1 MPRDIPV
8 GNGSLLICFDKNYYI
23 RDLYFPYVGKENH
36 VMGNVCR
43 FGVWVDGQFAWMSD
57 GWERELRY
65 RDDTMVTDVRL
76 THPGLGLRLECNDAV
91 DYYEN
96 LYLRRINVVNLT
108 DRARE
113 VRIYFH
119 HSFNIAESDVGDTA
133 LFDPKLNCILHYKS
147 ERYFLIN
154 FFNDNHFGVEHYAI
168 GKKGGGLEGTWRD
181 AEDGKLEM
189 HAIAQGS
196 VDSTIGM
203 YLPPLPP
210 RGEDDFYYW
219 IIAGKTYGECAHANA
234 FVREYHADRV
244 LKRINDYWK
253 LSIAKEGFQFN
264 HLPGSIQS
272 LFKRSILVVRSQI
285 DNEGAIIAANDS
297 DITFAGRDT
306 YSYMWPRDGALVA
319 SALDHAGYSEITR
332 TFFRFCARVIK
343 QNGYFLHKY
352 NPNGTVASSWHPWVR
367 DGHTQL
373 PIQEDETALV
383 VWALWRHYEKF
394 RDLEFL
400 RPLYGP
406 LVIRTA
412 DFMCEFRNE
421 KTGLPHPSYDLW
433 EERHGVLTFT
443 TAAVI
448 AGLRAAARLASA
460 FGDSDKSERY
470 TTVADAMKEGMNKY
484 LFSERHNRFL
494 RMINFRKDGTVEI
507 DETIDASMYA
517 VFAFGVYPPDD
528 PKVVATMEAIRN
540 RLWCK
545 TKVGGIARY
554 ENDYYH
560 QVTQDV
566 ANVPGNPWFICTMWY
581 AQYQIA
587 RAKTVDELQQAIPT
601 LEWVTAH
608 ALRSGILAEQV
619 NPFDNQPL
627 SVSPLTWSHATFVT
641 CVMECLEKL
650 EQMDRCETCD
660 QPVFHHKLR

>member
-1 MPRDIPV
+1 
-8 GNGSLLICFDKNYYI
+8 
-23 RDLYFPYVGKENH
+23 
-36 VMGNVCR
+36 
-43 FGVWVDGQFAWMSD
+43 
-57 GWERELRY
+57 
-65 RDDTMVTDVRL
+65 
-76 THPGLGLRLECNDAV
+76 
-91 DYYEN
+91 
-96 LYLRRINVVNLT
+96 
-108 DRARE
+108 
-113 VRIYFH
+113 
-119 HSFNIAESDVGDTA
+119 
-133 LFDPKLNCILHYKS
+133 
-147 ERYFLIN
+147 
-154 FFNDNHFGVEHYAI
+154 
-168 GKKGGGLEGTWRD
+168 
-181 AEDGKLEM
+181 
-189 HAIAQGS
+189 
-196 VDSTIGM
+196 
-203 YLPPLPP
+203 
-210 RGEDDFYYW
+210 
-219 IIAGKTYGECAHANA
+219 
-234 FVREYHADRV
+234 
-244 LKRINDYWK
+244 
-253 LSIAKEGFQFN
+253 
-264 HLPGSIQS
+264 
-272 LFKRSILVVRSQI
+272 
-285 DNEGAIIAANDS
+285 
-297 DITFAGRDT
+297 
-306 YSYMWPRDGALVA
+306 
-319 SALDHAGYSEITR
+319 
-332 TFFRFCARVIK
+332 
-343 QNGYFLHKY
+343 
-352 NPNGTVASSWHPWVR
+352 
-367 DGHTQL
+367 
-373 PIQEDETALV
+373 

-470 TTVADAMKEGMNKY
+470 TTVADAMKEGMSKY

-494 RMINFRKDGTVEI
+494 RMINFRKDGTVEN

-641 CVMECLEKL
+641 CVMEYLEKL